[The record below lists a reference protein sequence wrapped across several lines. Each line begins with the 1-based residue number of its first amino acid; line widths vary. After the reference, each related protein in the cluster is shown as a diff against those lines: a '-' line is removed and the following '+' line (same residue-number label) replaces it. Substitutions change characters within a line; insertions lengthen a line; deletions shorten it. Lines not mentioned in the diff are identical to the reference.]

1 MDYIAVIGIA
11 VGLAMDAFAVSVTN
25 GAIVKDLKPSFAVK
39 ISAVFGIFQLMMPII
54 GWIVGKA
61 GQQLIESVDHYI
73 AFILLAIIGGNMLIG
88 AIKDRIKESKG
99 EKIENKEDKAATSTK
114 NLILMAVAT
123 SIDALATG
131 VILPSAV
138 GAGNLFL
145 MLIAV
150 LMIGVI
156 TFVISFAGVYLGKK
170 FGSLLSN
177 KAEILGGIVLIGIG
191 TKILIE
197 HLFFT

>member
-25 GAIVKDLKPSFAVK
+25 GAIVKNFKPSFAIK
-39 ISAVFGIFQLMMPII
+39 IATAFGIFQFMMPVI

-73 AFILLAIIGGNMLIG
+73 AFILLLLIGGNMLIE
-88 AIKDRIKESKG
+88 AIKDRIKEYKG
-99 EKIENKEDKAATSTK
+99 EEVQKKDNKTATSTK
-114 NLILMAVAT
+114 TLLLMAAAT

-138 GAGNLFL
+138 GASTIML
-145 MLIAV
+145 MLVAV

-156 TFVISFAGVYLGKK
+156 TFIISFAGVYLGKK

-197 HLFFT
+197 HLFFM

>member
-1 MDYIAVIGIA
+1 MDYIAIIGIA

-25 GAIVKDLKPSFAVK
+25 GAIVKEFKLNFVIK
-39 ISAVFGIFQLMMPII
+39 IAITFGVFQLIMPII

-73 AFILLAIIGGNMLIG
+73 AFVLLTFIGGNMLIE
-88 AIKDRIKESKG
+88 AIKDRINELKGKEVK
-99 EKIENKEDKAATSTK
+99 KTDNKTAASTK
-114 NLILMAVAT
+114 NLLLMATAT

-138 GAGNLFL
+138 GASNIAL

-150 LMIGVI
+150 FMIGII
-156 TFVISFAGVYLGKK
+156 TFVISFIGVYLGKK

-191 TKILIE
+191 IKILIE
-197 HLFFT
+197 HLFFV

>member
-1 MDYIAVIGIA
+1 MDYIAIIGIA

-25 GAIVKDLKPSFAVK
+25 GAIVKEFKLNFVIK
-39 ISAVFGIFQLMMPII
+39 IAITFGVFQLIMPII

-73 AFILLAIIGGNMLIG
+73 AFVLLAFIGGNMLIE
-88 AIKDRIKESKG
+88 AIKDRINESKSK
-99 EKIENKEDKAATSTK
+99 EVKKTDNKTAASTK
-114 NLILMAVAT
+114 NLLLMATAT

-138 GAGNLFL
+138 GASNIAL

-150 LMIGVI
+150 FMIGII
-156 TFVISFAGVYLGKK
+156 TFVISFIGVYLGKK

-191 TKILIE
+191 IKILIE
-197 HLFFT
+197 HLFFV

>member
-25 GAIVKDLKPSFAVK
+25 GAIVKNFKLSFAIK
-39 ISAVFGIFQLMMPII
+39 IAAAFGIFQFMMPVI

-61 GQQLIESVDHYI
+61 GQELIESVDHYI
-73 AFILLAIIGGNMLIG
+73 AFILLLIIGGNMLIE

-99 EKIENKEDKAATSTK
+99 EEVKKKDDRTATSTK
-114 NLILMAVAT
+114 TLLLMAVAT

-138 GAGNLFL
+138 GASSVML

-156 TFVISFAGVYLGKK
+156 TFIISFSGVYLGKK

-197 HLFFT
+197 HLFFM

>member
-25 GAIVKDLKPSFAVK
+25 GAIVKNFKPSFAIK
-39 ISAVFGIFQLMMPII
+39 IAAAFGIFQFMMPVI

-73 AFILLAIIGGNMLIG
+73 AFMLIE
-88 AIKDRIKESKG
+88 AIKDRIKEYKG
-99 EKIENKEDKAATSTK
+99 EEVQKKDNKTATSTK
-114 NLILMAVAT
+114 TLLLMAVAT

-138 GAGNLFL
+138 GASTIML
-145 MLIAV
+145 MLVAV

-197 HLFFT
+197 HLFFM